1 MLGITVADAVAVGT
15 LIIALLAAWRGARAG
30 DAAKRI
36 SPPETTV
43 SVGATVFADTAAMT
57 QLNTSINRLAD
68 AIGDASEAR
77 ERQQANQLSDVL
89 RKLTATLEA
98 LEHRKTNSN

>member
-1 MLGITVADAVAVGT
+1 MLGITVADAVAIGT
-15 LIIALLAAWRGARAG
+15 LIIALLAAWKGTRAG

-57 QLNTSINRLAD
+57 QLNASINRLAD
-68 AIGDASEAR
+68 AICNASEAR
-77 ERQQANQLSDVL
+77 ERQQANQLAEVL
-89 RKLTATLEA
+89 KRLTDRLDEQDRGR
-98 LEHRKTNSN
+98 HRS

>member
-1 MLGITVADAVAVGT
+1 MLGITVADAVGT
-15 LIIALLAAWRGARAG
+15 LIIALLAAWRETRAG

-57 QLNTSINRLAD
+57 RLNTSINRLAE
-68 AIGDASEAR
+68 AICDVSEAR
-77 ERQQANQLSDVL
+77 ERQQDNHLAEILE
-89 RKLTATLEA
+89 RLTRA
-98 LEHRKTNSN
+98 LDAQDRDRGRHR

>member
-15 LIIALLAAWRGARAG
+15 LIIALLAAWRGTRAG

-36 SPPETTV
+36 APPETTV
-43 SVGATVFADTAAMT
+43 SVGATVFAGTAAMT

-68 AIGDASEAR
+68 AVTRAR
-77 ERQQANQLSDVL
+77 PRSGTRQVVS
-89 RKLTATLEA
+89 RKSRSA
-98 LEHRKTNSN
+98 

>member
-15 LIIALLAAWRGARAG
+15 LIIALLAAWRGTRAG

-57 QLNTSINRLAD
+57 QLNNSLNRLAE
-68 AIGDASEAR
+68 AICDASEAR
-77 ERQQANQLSDVL
+77 ERQQASQLADVL
-89 RKLTATLEA
+89 KRLTDKLDEQDRAKA
-98 LEHRKTNSN
+98 KRN

>member
-15 LIIALLAAWRGARAG
+15 LIIALLAAWKGTRVG

-36 SPPETTV
+36 APPETTV
-43 SVGATVFADTAAMT
+43 SVGTTVFADTAAMT

-68 AIGDASEAR
+68 AICDASEAK
-77 ERQQANQLSDVL
+77 ERQQFSPLADVL
-89 RKLTATLEA
+89 RRLTEA
-98 LEHRKTNSN
+98 LDERERGRHR